1 MRDFL
6 NRSFRTKLLVSFLLI
21 GMVPLLLCTVL
32 MLGIFQ
38 SSLHRSVADTAQT
51 QLDALCGELDGL
63 LDACAQVMD
72 RLRSSGRVRSALDSG
87 HTDMAQDIYSILY
100 DTASPLLNDAA
111 FSLFDAGGSR
121 LYATASLS
129 GGGCLSVDWGLL
141 KAARRSPDIVY
152 RDVDDFGQGGAGSL
166 LQAACAVR
174 EGERVVGYV
183 VLDLTQRHFERLFEK
198 RTGSAGGVL
207 VLDAFWDEVYAS
219 ASLRDAGLAPVL
231 RERLLAG
238 LALDGGGEYSY
249 YVRPG
254 GAGGLC
260 LILQQPKPLAGWVMR
275 LLYLVAGV
283 AILLC
288 LGLCAAVSM
297 GMSRQLFAPIRA
309 LNSAMEE
316 VERGNLDAR
325 VEPRGADEM
334 AQLAGRFNR
343 MTRRLEE
350 NLEQS
355 LRQQRELNDAQI
367 RMMQA
372 QLNPHFLYNTLDTV
386 KWLGKIHQVPEVATI
401 SADLAD
407 ILRSSITNDEFVPLE
422 QELRLLDRYVEIQ
435 RIRFSG
441 TFQLRT
447 QVDDGLLDVLVPKL
461 MLQPLVENAIIHG
474 FEDSDGGEIV
484 VSAREEP
491 GYLLITVSD
500 DGRGMSEESL
510 RNFQA
515 QILPGP
521 GRHLGLHNVDAILR
535 LHYGPDNG
543 LRFVPTGGRGTCVR
557 ITLPIT
563 RREVPSC

>member
-51 QLDALCGELDGL
+51 QLDALCGDLDGL

-129 GGGCLSVDWGLL
+129 SGGCLSVDWGLL

-355 LRQQRELNDAQI
+355 LRQQRELNDAQ
-367 RMMQA
+367 
-372 QLNPHFLYNTLDTV
+372 
-386 KWLGKIHQVPEVATI
+386 VPEVATI

-491 GYLLITVSD
+491 GHLLITVSD

>member
-51 QLDALCGELDGL
+51 QLDALCGDLDGL

-87 HTDMAQDIYSILY
+87 PTDMAQDIYSILY

-111 FSLFDAGGSR
+111 FSLLDAGGSR

-367 RMMQA
+367 RMM
-372 QLNPHFLYNTLDTV
+372 
-386 KWLGKIHQVPEVATI
+386 
-401 SADLAD
+401 
-407 ILRSSITNDEFVPLE
+407 
-422 QELRLLDRYVEIQ
+422 
-435 RIRFSG
+435 
-441 TFQLRT
+441 
-447 QVDDGLLDVLVPKL
+447 
-461 MLQPLVENAIIHG
+461 
-474 FEDSDGGEIV
+474 
-484 VSAREEP
+484 
-491 GYLLITVSD
+491 
-500 DGRGMSEESL
+500 
-510 RNFQA
+510 
-515 QILPGP
+515 
-521 GRHLGLHNVDAILR
+521 
-535 LHYGPDNG
+535 
-543 LRFVPTGGRGTCVR
+543 
-557 ITLPIT
+557 
-563 RREVPSC
+563 

>member
-1 MRDFL
+1 M
-6 NRSFRTKLLVSFLLI
+6 
-21 GMVPLLLCTVL
+21 
-32 MLGIFQ
+32 
-38 SSLHRSVADTAQT
+38 ADTAQT
-51 QLDALCGELDGL
+51 QLDALCGDLDGL

-111 FSLFDAGGSR
+111 FSLLDAGGSR

-254 GAGGLC
+254 GAGGLSV
-260 LILQQPKPLAGWVMR
+260 LLQQPQPLAGWSC
-275 LLYLVAGV
+275 ACCIWWPEWHP
-283 AILLC
+283 AC

-372 QLNPHFLYNTLDTV
+372 QLNPHFRYNTLDSV
-386 KWLGKIHQVPEVATI
+386 KWWEDPQVPRWHH
-401 SADLAD
+401 
-407 ILRSSITNDEFVPLE
+407 LR
-422 QELRLLDRYVEIQ
+422 
-435 RIRFSG
+435 
-441 TFQLRT
+441 
-447 QVDDGLLDVLVPKL
+447 
-461 MLQPLVENAIIHG
+461 
-474 FEDSDGGEIV
+474 
-484 VSAREEP
+484 
-491 GYLLITVSD
+491 
-500 DGRGMSEESL
+500 
-510 RNFQA
+510 
-515 QILPGP
+515 
-521 GRHLGLHNVDAILR
+521 
-535 LHYGPDNG
+535 
-543 LRFVPTGGRGTCVR
+543 
-557 ITLPIT
+557 
-563 RREVPSC
+563 

>member
-51 QLDALCGELDGL
+51 QLDALCGDLDGL

-87 HTDMAQDIYSILY
+87 PTDMAQDIYSILY

-111 FSLFDAGGSR
+111 FSLLDAGGSR

-231 RERLLAG
+231 RERLRTQRPVPWEQLPDFSLYMDQVLSYMDRQVIRFDEDDGLTAAMVNNYTKSGLVPRAEGKKYNRDHLAYLTAICVLKRVMSTRDMDLLIREELQG
-238 LALDGGGEYSY
+238 DRPISDGYAAFCGSLNKALNAVADEMEDRTGEEELADAAIHFALMSY
-249 YVRPG
+249 
-254 GAGGLC
+254 A
-260 LILQQPKPLAGWVMR
+260 
-275 LLYLVAGV
+275 AGV
-283 AILLC
+283 A
-288 LGLCAAVSM
+288 S
-297 GMSRQLFAPIRA
+297 SRYVTL
-309 LNSAMEE
+309 
-316 VERGNLDAR
+316 
-325 VEPRGADEM
+325 
-334 AQLAGRFNR
+334 
-343 MTRRLEE
+343 
-350 NLEQS
+350 
-355 LRQQRELNDAQI
+355 LRQR
-367 RMMQA
+367 
-372 QLNPHFLYNTLDTV
+372 
-386 KWLGKIHQVPEVATI
+386 
-401 SADLAD
+401 
-407 ILRSSITNDEFVPLE
+407 
-422 QELRLLDRYVEIQ
+422 QE
-435 RIRFSG
+435 
-441 TFQLRT
+441 
-447 QVDDGLLDVLVPKL
+447 
-461 MLQPLVENAIIHG
+461 
-474 FEDSDGGEIV
+474 
-484 VSAREEP
+484 AREEAA
-491 GYLLITVSD
+491 SAAHAKSKERAKKEKEKD
-500 DGRGMSEESL
+500 
-510 RNFQA
+510 
-515 QILPGP
+515 
-521 GRHLGLHNVDAILR
+521 
-535 LHYGPDNG
+535 
-543 LRFVPTGGRGTCVR
+543 
-557 ITLPIT
+557 
-563 RREVPSC
+563 